1 MKYIDYDLDM
11 TPDRVVL
18 DEELDLERLGWK
30 RGDYFKV
37 DVVNGRTQLTKIDE
51 LEKFIR
57 RFPREET

>member
-18 DEELDLERLGWK
+18 DAELDLERLGWK

-37 DVVNGRTQLTKIDE
+37 DVINGRTQLTKIDE

>member
-1 MKYIDYDLDM
+1 M
-11 TPDRVVL
+11 TPDKVVL